1 MFAFIFH
8 CRSFLPCWPLAFLIF
23 SPQHWIWMFFFLQ
36 NSSPLFLVTFSSS
49 FSVIHVSVNVKNNA
63 ETEATLLL
71 FFLSK
76 SLGGH
81 VISFHIKPEL
91 RLGCHT
97 CWLSYFTL
105 VYLWSGRT
113 GGGRVGGRSVGRCT
127 VTWSPNFLGWVDYRI
142 SLAMGLRRSAVRGA
156 RLYINLGKTFLRISR
171 IRNIFLTWI
180 LARVFV
186 YLPPFIPQIP
196 DFICWTVLILNLI
209 YFEWRDTE
217 NQQYNE
223 RSANLQPCQRPC
235 YSFSRIPSKWKWRKN
250 NPLLDTSFLFS
261 TKNPND
267 PDFWSGLGF

>member
-1 MFAFIFH
+1 M
-8 CRSFLPCWPLAFLIF
+8 
-23 SPQHWIWMFFFLQ
+23 
-36 NSSPLFLVTFSSS
+36 
-49 FSVIHVSVNVKNNA
+49 
-63 ETEATLLL
+63 
-71 FFLSK
+71 
-76 SLGGH
+76 
-81 VISFHIKPEL
+81 ISFHIKPEL

-196 DFICWTVLILNLI
+196 DFIYWTVLILNLI
-209 YFEWRDTE
+209 YFEWRDAE